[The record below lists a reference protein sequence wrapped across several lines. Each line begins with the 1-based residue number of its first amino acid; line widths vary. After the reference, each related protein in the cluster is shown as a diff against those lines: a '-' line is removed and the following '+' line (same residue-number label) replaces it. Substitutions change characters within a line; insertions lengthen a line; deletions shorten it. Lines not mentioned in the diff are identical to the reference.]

1 MDVKRILT
9 SVLGLPA
16 IIALIIF
23 GNNIIIDIFFAVVA
37 TFAIREYFGAFEKSK
52 KAKPIKW
59 IGYLIA
65 LSISILRL
73 FHVQSSLTS
82 IDVDMM
88 NVMFSL
94 IIFAVFVVFFHILN
108 SGMKKNIVD
117 GAVTLFGILYV
128 PVLIMFLPMIYSQKN
143 GQILIF
149 YVIICGWITDI
160 FAYLGGKIFSG
171 RKHKFSKISP
181 NKSIEGCIAGAL
193 RCNGCISNIYYSM

>member
-23 GNNIIIDIFFAVVA
+23 GNNTIIDIFFAVVA

-160 FAYLGGKIFSG
+160 FAYLGGKIFSS